1 MAGRRVTKRAN
12 YKDGDFILLHRE
24 PMGAGVPKIVDGTK
38 LFGMTVRDF
47 LSDIPYDPVTDTDCP
62 NSGIENTLL
71 RPVMYDAGAPPL
83 ADVDRIVTVTD
94 MIVGA
99 YVIAAAIPLG
109 GGAMNVTVSLT
120 DAGASDTPGTVD
132 IVGTDIDDQVLLE
145 TITPVV
151 NDIVQGTRAF
161 KTVVSVTGVGWI
173 ISEGNDQIT
182 VGFGDLIG
190 LPDLLPQNTVLF
202 GIFNDVREAVAA
214 VTFSLTVLALNT
226 ADMTSATNGSDVQV
240 CYLVW

>member
-38 LFGMTVRDF
+38 LFGMTVKDF
-47 LSDIPYDPVTDTDCP
+47 LSDIPHDPVTDTDCP

-71 RPVMYDAGAPPL
+71 RPVMYDAGSPPT
-83 ADVDRIVTVTD
+83 ADVNRVVVSED
-94 MIVGA
+94 MLVGA
-99 YVIAAAIPLG
+99 YTIANATPVG
-109 GGAMNVTVSLT
+109 GGAMNLTVTHADDGNV
-120 DAGASDTPGTVD
+120 DTLGTID

-145 TITPVV
+145 TITPL
-151 NDIVQGTRAF
+151 DSATAQGTRAF
-161 KTVVSVTGVGWI
+161 KTVTSVTGVGWVI
-173 ISEGNDQIT
+173 DTVADTLE

-214 VTFSLTVLALNT
+214 VTFSTTVLALNT
-226 ADMTSATNGSDVQV
+226 ADMTSATDGSEVQI